1 MPRWYRGSLPAG
13 DLSLVL
19 LIEITPRDAKHCT
32 IAVCLY
38 LNAER
43 TARWRSLS
51 CALDRDRPAVVESQ
65 YRYRLLATLSS
76 KVVGAKVTLILHR
89 SKMSF

>member
-19 LIEITPRDAKHCT
+19 LIEITPRDAKHYT

-43 TARWRSLS
+43 IARGRSLS
-51 CALDRDRPAVVESQ
+51 CALDRDRPAVVES
-65 YRYRLLATLSS
+65 LLFTCNLTLSS

>member
-19 LIEITPRDAKHCT
+19 LIEITPRDAKHYT

-65 YRYRLLATLSS
+65 YRYSLL
-76 KVVGAKVTLILHR
+76 VTFPCLQ
-89 SKMSF
+89 K

>member
-19 LIEITPRDAKHCT
+19 LIEITPRDAKHYT

-43 TARWRSLS
+43 IARWRSLS
-51 CALDRDRPAVVESQ
+51 RDRPAVVESR
-65 YRYRLLATLSS
+65 YRYRLFA
-76 KVVGAKVTLILHR
+76 A
-89 SKMSF
+89 F

>member
-19 LIEITPRDAKHCT
+19 LIEITPRDAKHYT

-43 TARWRSLS
+43 IARGRSLS
-51 CALDRDRPAVVESQ
+51 CALDRDRPAVVES
-65 YRYRLLATLSS
+65 LLFTCNLTLSS

-89 SKMSF
+89 SKMLF